1 MEPLQFLL
9 TRRSCG
15 KLVAP
20 APCGEA
26 RANLFRAAV
35 NVPDHGR
42 LRPWRFITAEG
53 ENLQRLGDILAAAEQ
68 TRGGDEAAV
77 ARARLLPSRAPLVV
91 MVVARLKPHDKV
103 PPWEQQAAAI
113 CAAHALQMAAA
124 AQGFGAIWRTGYF
137 ARDAGVAAA
146 LQLAQGESLVGFIY
160 IGTPL
165 EQMAQPPLQDLA
177 QLVSAL
183 P

>member
-20 APCGEA
+20 APSGEA

-53 ENLQRLGDILAAAEQ
+53 ADLQRLGDILAAAEQ
-68 TRGGDEAAV
+68 ARGGDEAAV

-113 CAAHALQMAAA
+113 CAAHAVQMAAV

-146 LQLAQGESLVGFIY
+146 LQLAQAESLVGFIY
-160 IGTPL
+160 IGTPA
-165 EQMAQPPLQDLA
+165 EQMPQPALQDLA
-177 QLVSAL
+177 QLVTTL